1 METVAIS
8 VKLPPFWPH
17 SPRLWFAQ
25 AEAQFALRH
34 VSASLTKYYHVIAS
48 LPDSVAPD
56 VDDLL
61 EPAGD
66 APYETLKRRL
76 LERYGESDDDRFNA
90 LMNSARAGDTKPS
103 QLLREMR
110 RNCGKDLDPNTCFFK
125 KLFLQRLPLNIQMIL
140 RANTYSNIEEMANK
154 ADELIALSNNGS
166 GSICAVKKVNGDKA
180 PTLEERIEDLE
191 ERFRSLNRRPDD
203 APRTPSP
210 KRLSSSRA
218 RRHTSPVCY
227 FHRKF
232 GTRARKCRSPCRYQ

>member
-1 METVAIS
+1 
-8 VKLPPFWPH
+8 
-17 SPRLWFAQ
+17 
-25 AEAQFALRH
+25 
-34 VSASLTKYYHVIAS
+34 
-48 LPDSVAPD
+48 
-56 VDDLL
+56 
-61 EPAGD
+61 
-66 APYETLKRRL
+66 
-76 LERYGESDDDRFNA
+76 
-90 LMNSARAGDTKPS
+90 MNSTRAGDTKPS

-191 ERFRSLNRRPDD
+191 ERFRSLNRRSDD

-210 KRLSSSRA
+210 KGRSSSRA

-232 GTRARKCRSPCRYQ
+232 GTRARKCRSPCRYQGNGRPGTSWQ